1 MVNLKLSKKGI
12 LYIALVIF
20 GLGAI
25 AFLGSVILRSA
36 SPKGPVELTESFMKK
51 YKNASSEVMDK
62 IKYPYDDVLTDEQF
76 NKYKEII
83 KTQYLALDYKIVD
96 TPVIGD
102 IDAIVK
108 VEFEV
113 LDYASSYDKASSY
126 LSIYEPEMTEVK
138 RVDYKLK
145 EMQNTKEKVS
155 YSIEFKYYKLD
166 GEWKMTDLSKATLS
180 KLDGTF

>member
-1 MVNLKLSKKGI
+1 MVNLKLGKKGI
-12 LYIALVIF
+12 LYIALFIL
-20 GLGAI
+20 GLALI
-25 AFLGSVILRSA
+25 AFVASIILKSA

-76 NKYKEII
+76 NKYKDII

-96 TPVIGD
+96 KPVIGEV
-102 IDAIVK
+102 DAIVK

-113 LDYASSYDKASSY
+113 LDYASSYDKANSY
-126 LSIYEPEMTEVK
+126 LSIYESEMPDIK
-138 RVDYKLK
+138 KVDYKLK

-166 GEWKMTDLSKATLS
+166 GEWKMTDLSKASLS